1 LAASQLG
8 KRYRCEVCGT
18 EVLCVKAGDN
28 AVGCCSQDME
38 VQEPRTI
45 PSSD

>member
-1 LAASQLG
+1 MAGSQLG
-8 KRYRCEVCGT
+8 KRYKCQACGT
-18 EVLCVKAGDN
+18 EVLCVKSGEGTIACDGKE
-28 AVGCCSQDME
+28 ME

>member
-1 LAASQLG
+1 MASQLG

-18 EVLCVKAGDN
+18 EILCVKAGD
-28 AVGCCSQDME
+28 GETTCCGKEME

>member
-1 LAASQLG
+1 MASQLG

-18 EVLCVKAGDN
+18 DVLCVKAGDGTL
-28 AVGCCSQDME
+28 VCCE
-38 VQEPRTI
+38 QEMVLQQPRAI